1 MAVDGLGSLGHSKT
15 MLVRL
20 VLSLHR
26 VVLMAALTAAL
37 VGTGFA
43 HRIAAPQDEAL
54 AFALANGISLA
65 DICGD
70 DLKGAA
76 HSGADCQACQ
86 IAGAADLPPRM
97 GSPIDLEL
105 AFQAAVV
112 EPLETRATLDWPD
125 PAHRPQGPPV
135 A

>member
-1 MAVDGLGSLGHSKT
+1 

-20 VLSLHR
+20 VHTLHR
-26 VVLMAALTAAL
+26 VVLLAALTVAL

-43 HRIAAPQDEAL
+43 HRMTAPQDDAL
-54 AFALANGISLA
+54 AFALANGVSLA

-70 DLKGAA
+70 DLTGGPHA
-76 HSGADCQACQ
+76 GTDCQACQ
-86 IAGAADLPPRM
+86 ITAAADLPPLT
-97 GSPIDLEL
+97 GVQVDLEL
-105 AFQAAVV
+105 AFHAAVV
-112 EPLETRATLDWPD
+112 APLEIRAALHEAD

>member
-1 MAVDGLGSLGHSKT
+1 VVDGVAEFGHASD

-20 VLSLHR
+20 VHTLHR
-26 VVLMAALTAAL
+26 VVLLAALTVAL

-43 HRIAAPQDEAL
+43 HRIAIPQDDAL
-54 AFALANGISLA
+54 AFALANGVSLA

-70 DLKGAA
+70 DLEGGTHA
-76 HSGADCQACQ
+76 GTDCQACQ
-86 IAGAADLPPRM
+86 ITAAADLPPLT
-97 GSPIDLEL
+97 GVQVDLEL

-112 EPLETRATLDWPD
+112 APLEVRAALHEVD

>member
-1 MAVDGLGSLGHSKT
+1 

-20 VLSLHR
+20 VHTLHR
-26 VVLMAALTAAL
+26 VVLLAALTVAL

-43 HRIAAPQDEAL
+43 HRIAAPQDDAL
-54 AFALANGISLA
+54 AFALANGVSLA

-70 DLKGAA
+70 DLKGGIHA
-76 HSGADCQACQ
+76 GTDCQACQ
-86 IAGAADLPPRM
+86 ITAAADLPPLTGVRV
-97 GSPIDLEL
+97 DLEL

-112 EPLETRATLDWPD
+112 APLEIRAALHQAD

>member
-1 MAVDGLGSLGHSKT
+1 

-20 VLSLHR
+20 VHSLHR
-26 VVLMAALTAAL
+26 VLILAALTVAL

-43 HRIAAPQDEAL
+43 HRIAMPQDDVL
-54 AFALANGISLA
+54 AFAVANGFSPA

-70 DLKGAA
+70 AMGGLHVGT
-76 HSGADCQACQ
+76 DCQACQ
-86 IAGAADLPPRM
+86 IAGAADLPPLTGER
-97 GSPIDLEL
+97 IDLEL
-105 AFQAAVV
+105 AFHAEVV
-112 EPLETRATLDWPD
+112 APLEIRGLMHDID

>member
-1 MAVDGLGSLGHSKT
+1 

-20 VLSLHR
+20 ALSFHR
-26 VVLMAALTAAL
+26 VALLAALTVAL

-43 HRIAAPQDEAL
+43 HRIAAPQDEAAL
-54 AFALANGISLA
+54 VFALVNGVSLA

-70 DLKGAA
+70 DLKGSSHA
-76 HSGADCQACQ
+76 GADCQACQ
-86 IAGAADLPPRM
+86 IVGAADLPSLT
-97 GSPIDLEL
+97 GAKVDLEL
-105 AFQAAVV
+105 AFHAAVV
-112 EPLETRATLDWPD
+112 APLESRAILRLPD